1 MDTAIIKVCQDEADN
16 TGTFAKMSDSYF
28 DLITIPTGWLLCDII
43 QQAQVLLQLQNMA
56 IHGFQ
61 RTTLGPVKNCDS
73 HCLCISSAGYLPG
86 HVNLYDSL
94 TVLSQK
100 IEEQANDLLGGR
112 KEVLSPMKVQQ
123 QRNTSDCGVFAI
135 AFSNCL
141 AFGEDPT
148 FVNFDVLRVRSHLAE
163 CLRNGRI
170 SLFSSF

>member
-1 MDTAIIKVCQDEADN
+1 MAFSGLYLVQLKIVTATVCVSAQLDICQD
-16 TGTFAKMSDSYF
+16 MSTSMTVF
-28 DLITIPTGWLLCDII
+28 
-43 QQAQVLLQLQNMA
+43 M
-56 IHGFQ
+56 
-61 RTTLGPVKNCDS
+61 
-73 HCLCISSAGYLPG
+73 
-86 HVNLYDSL
+86 

-123 QRNTSDCGVFAI
+123 QRNDSDCGVFAI

-148 FVNFDVLRVRSHLAE
+148 FVNFDVLRMRSHLAA